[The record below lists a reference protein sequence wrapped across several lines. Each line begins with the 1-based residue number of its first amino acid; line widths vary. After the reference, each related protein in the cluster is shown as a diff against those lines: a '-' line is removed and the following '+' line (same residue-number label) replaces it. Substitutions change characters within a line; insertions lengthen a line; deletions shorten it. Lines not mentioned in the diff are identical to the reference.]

1 MRVDHL
7 WVWVAG
13 TGAVL
18 VVRTPGRRLVI
29 RAVDVVRGT
38 PGVPVAMF
46 CDAFAI
52 NQPAPLVA
60 KDHHAGYQCRSDKD
74 HYDPYPLLP
83 VHVLPNLSPSAGS
96 GIVLRKAL
104 APSA

>member
-1 MRVDHL
+1 
-7 WVWVAG
+7 
-13 TGAVL
+13 
-18 VVRTPGRRLVI
+18 
-29 RAVDVVRGT
+29 
-38 PGVPVAMF
+38 MF
-46 CDAFAI
+46 RDAFSI
-52 NQPAPLVA
+52 NQPASLVA
-60 KDHHAGYQCRSDKD
+60 KNHHNGYQCGTDKD

>member
-1 MRVDHL
+1 MSVTYL
-7 WVWVAG
+7 WMWVAG
-13 TGAVL
+13 TRAVL
-18 VVRTPGRRLVI
+18 VVGTPGRRLVI

-38 PGVPVAMF
+38 PGFPVAMS
-46 CDAFAI
+46 CEAFAV

-60 KDHHAGYQCRSDKD
+60 KDHHNGYQSGSDKD

-96 GIVLRKAL
+96 GIVLRKAF